1 MFDKWSGEFT
11 TSQEWERKNA
21 MESNDKTFC
30 QAYQLSLDARV
41 SALEEKLATH
51 FEKAA
56 KATKESE
63 ALKEKEIDTQ
73 ESTA

>member
-41 SALEEKLATH
+41 SALEEKLATP
-51 FEKAA
+51 FDKVAQKKA
-56 KATKESE
+56 KRSK
-63 ALKEKEIDTQ
+63 KKIDTQ
-73 ESTA
+73 ESAA

>member
-41 SALEEKLATH
+41 SALEEKLAPG
-51 FEKAA
+51 KG
-56 KATKESE
+56 TKEAKRS
-63 ALKEKEIDTQ
+63 KKKIDTQ
-73 ESTA
+73 ESAA